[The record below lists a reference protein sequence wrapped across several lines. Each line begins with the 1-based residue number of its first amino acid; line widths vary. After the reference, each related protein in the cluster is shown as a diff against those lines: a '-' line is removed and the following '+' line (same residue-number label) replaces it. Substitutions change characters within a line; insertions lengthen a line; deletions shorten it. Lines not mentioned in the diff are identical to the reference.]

1 MSEPPILPNAHS
13 PQNNVPNPFAPSAAG
28 VDRSSSVGRIAL
40 SAGFWIAFTV
50 VILASVAAI
59 FLGFPFAWCGVATI
73 IAAAVRVFLLQRN
86 YPILHPNRQRPPSF
100 TLLFVSW
107 GFCTVFALVA
117 CITFVVVCVP
127 TTIAFGAVSGSGF
140 VVILSTSGLVA
151 FLSFCTMV
159 YLSLRLPV

>member
-13 PQNNVPNPFAPSAAG
+13 PQSNAPNPFAPTAAG
-28 VDRSSSVGRIAL
+28 VDHSSSVGRIAL

-50 VILASVAAI
+50 VILASVAAVV
-59 FLGFPFAWCGVATI
+59 LGFPLAWCGIATI
-73 IAAAVRVFLLQRN
+73 IAAAVRVVLLQRS
-86 YPILHPNRQRPPSF
+86 YPILHPDRRRPPSF

-107 GFCTVFALVA
+107 GLCTIFALVA

-140 VVILSTSGLVA
+140 VVVLSTSVVVA